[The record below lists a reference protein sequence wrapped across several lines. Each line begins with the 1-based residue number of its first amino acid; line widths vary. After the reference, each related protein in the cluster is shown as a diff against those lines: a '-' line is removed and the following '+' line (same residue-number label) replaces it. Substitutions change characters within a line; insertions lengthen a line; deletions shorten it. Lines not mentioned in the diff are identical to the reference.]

1 MASAGASLHNRYMLA
16 AARGMLAAVRVHTG
30 CSAAAYWLHSWPM
43 PGAVGIEAEYVA
55 DFAVVQAVEI
65 AVAQTVLCEVTVVL
79 AGAQWSCLRA
89 RAQG

>member
-1 MASAGASLHNRYMLA
+1 
-16 AARGMLAAVRVHTG
+16 
-30 CSAAAYWLHSWPM
+30 M

-65 AVAQTVLCEVTVVL
+65 AVAQTVLYEVTVVL

-89 RAQG
+89 RAQGAALVFESAPLSCKQKSAPVQHKLCALIGRVMEILL